1 MDMIC
6 RSQDG
11 VVVFELGGKI
21 MGGSDSKRFHA
32 ELDKWLEEGNRQF
45 VIDLGNV
52 DWMNSSGLGIL
63 ISGLK
68 KIKDHQGN
76 LRLARITEKIK
87 NVLTIT
93 KLLIVFRIHDTV
105 EEAVGSFS

>member
-1 MDMIC
+1 MDMVC

-11 VVVFELGGKI
+11 VVVFVLGGKI
-21 MGGSDSKRFHA
+21 MGGSDSKRFHE
-32 ELDKWLEEGNRQF
+32 ELNKWLEEGNRQF

-105 EEAVGSFS
+105 DEAVGSF